1 MTHLSDFVPEPW
13 IQTYTGN
20 QFHPLDP
27 DPREVDILDI
37 AHALSLKCRY
47 SGHCERF
54 YSVAEHSVLVSRLVP
69 TFEALLHDAGEAYSP
84 FGDIPRPIK
93 AHVPWAKPIDEAI
106 DRAIAEHFGLRW
118 PWPDDVKIA
127 DAIILADERAALMKP
142 GLPWN
147 LPYPAAGIEIA
158 CWPPRK
164 AELEFLKRFRELEG

>member
-1 MTHLSDFVPEPW
+1 MTSLSDFVPEPW
-13 IQTYTGN
+13 IQTYTGH

-27 DPREVDILDI
+27 HPDEVDIRDI
-37 AHALSLKCRY
+37 AHSLSQTCRY

-69 TFEALLHDAGEAYSP
+69 TLEALLHDAGEAYSP

-93 AHVPWAKPIDEAI
+93 HHVPWAKPIDDAI
-106 DRAIAEHFGLRW
+106 DAAIAEHFGLRW
-118 PWPDDVKIA
+118 PWPEDVKVA
-127 DAIILADERAALMKP
+127 DCIILADEKAKLMKP

-147 LPYPAAGIEIA
+147 LPYPAAGVRIE
-158 CWPPRK
+158 CWSPLK